1 MRMRYLITIT
11 ALLFLFSCRNE
22 NDRVVTYRITDS
34 ASGFTVRYLD
44 ETGTVISKNITVNSA
59 QEVWK
64 YSMISD
70 DGGIVF
76 VSANYKDP
84 QSAIKVQVLIDG
96 EIYKQSATRNDTISF
111 VTVSGVIPVRE

>member
-1 MRMRYLITIT
+1 MKIRYLIGI
-11 ALLFLFSCRNE
+11 AAFMFLGSCVNE
-22 NDRVVTYRITDS
+22 NDRIVTYRITDS

-59 QEVWK
+59 QEVWN
-64 YSMISD
+64 YSMISE

-96 EIYKQSATRNDTISF
+96 KIYKQSATRNDTISF

>member
-1 MRMRYLITIT
+1 MKMRYLIWIA
-11 ALLFLFSCRNE
+11 ALWLMVSCVNE

-34 ASGFTVRYLD
+34 ASGFAVRYLD
-44 ETGTVISKNITVNSA
+44 ESGKVITQNVTVSSA
-59 QEVWK
+59 QEVWN
-64 YSMISD
+64 YSMISE

-96 EIYKQSATRNDTISF
+96 KIYKQSASRNDTVSF
-111 VTVSGVIPVRE
+111 VTVSGVIPIRE